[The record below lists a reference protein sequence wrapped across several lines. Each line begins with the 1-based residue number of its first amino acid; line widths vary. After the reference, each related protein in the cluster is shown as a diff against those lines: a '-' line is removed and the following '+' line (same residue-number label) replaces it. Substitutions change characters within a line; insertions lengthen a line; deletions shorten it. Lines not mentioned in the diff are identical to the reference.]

1 MNLSQKTSL
10 SLLFV
15 SLSAVSANAALSGDN
30 ETAEIS
36 IEKTAQ
42 NRSLQPLDQLLG
54 GGNHADLFGTVLKQH
69 EESAQ
74 PAKSTMEG
82 HFERD
87 GSEQPVVHSG
97 GLQALLSAPS
107 LDSASAPNLSLT
119 ATVHLGAQAETPAA
133 TAAGSSSSA
142 TGAGSSAPKALI
154 APNTLPYTTT
164 VTPSNQLNYTTTI
177 TPSNMLTYTTTITTA
192 NPVPLPAA
200 GLLLASGLIGITGLS
215 KRQRQ
220 E

>member
-1 MNLSQKTSL
+1 MNLSRRTSL

-15 SLSAVSANAALSGDN
+15 SLSAVSAHAAMSTDN
-30 ETAEIS
+30 GPAETS
-36 IEKTAQ
+36 IEKSVRST
-42 NRSLQPLDQLLG
+42 SLQPLDQLLG

-69 EESAQ
+69 EESAH

-87 GSEQPVVHSG
+87 GSEHPV
-97 GLQALLSAPS
+97 GLPSLLSAPS
-107 LDSASAPNLSLT
+107 TESAQAPNLSLT
-119 ATVHLGAQAETPAA
+119 ATVHLGAQAESSPA
-133 TAAGSSSSA
+133 TATSTSA
-142 TGAGSSAPKALI
+142 SAPTSSGLARPAL
-154 APNTLPYTTT
+154 AYTTT

-177 TPSNMLTYTTTITTA
+177 TPAAA

-200 GLLLASGLIGITGLS
+200 GLLLASGLIGITGLR